1 MNSTLRD
8 NNSQSLCYW
17 SYWSVFDDHGG
28 GIGWCGAPCPMRR
41 AQDFPWC
48 HWTPLPGEC
57 LRLIPRAAAMVI
69 DVACGPM
76 AYKTQVL
83 AYHLHNT
90 NCWFLRWNE
99 KEWLGWYRQRMS
111 NIQCKDLMMLRFS
124 NTKSIMLF
132 KILSVDKALWVE
144 LDKLLDKRCESR
156 SKCGYSL
163 VLGPHRINGS
173 PFFYLEE
180 PLGDPAQQG
189 LISLS
194 LSLLSVHT
202 QSLGLVTLGNS
213 LEIQLNSWEWE
224 KKKLRDA
231 VDSSSP
237 SASIV
242 SVTKPLATAGTTSA
256 CLCVLQFYREQK
268 QSLCTAKR

>member
-1 MNSTLRD
+1 
-8 NNSQSLCYW
+8 
-17 SYWSVFDDHGG
+17 
-28 GIGWCGAPCPMRR
+28 
-41 AQDFPWC
+41 
-48 HWTPLPGEC
+48 
-57 LRLIPRAAAMVI
+57 
-69 DVACGPM
+69 
-76 AYKTQVL
+76 
-83 AYHLHNT
+83 
-90 NCWFLRWNE
+90 LRWNE